1 MQTCASVRPKFMAH
15 TCSSLILMIKKERKI
30 MYMERFQPATFYLI
44 HYTYIYIIST
54 LRLYNTCGLFIY
66 YYFLL
71 YVIKEITKKANNSIE
86 FRTMQVDVRFFS
98 RKYTYIPLLHD
109 IKLATDPGQR
119 HDPAIKIMTFWV
131 YRVNDRRMHYTKL

>member
-1 MQTCASVRPKFMAH
+1 MAH

-44 HYTYIYIIST
+44 HYTYIYIIIST

-98 RKYTYIPLLHD
+98 RKYTYSSAARYQTCCRSRSTSRSGHKDND
-109 IKLATDPGQR
+109 ILSIQSERLKSA
-119 HDPAIKIMTFWV
+119 V
-131 YRVNDRRMHYTKL
+131 YTKL